1 MKAWVLHDI
10 GQLQFEEVQMPEL
23 LDDEV
28 LVEVKAAGICGSDLS
43 RVYESGAHR
52 MPLIIGHEFSGKVIR
67 TGEKASR
74 SWNGKRVSVF
84 PLIPC
89 RNCQSCHRMKYEM
102 CSQYSYLGSR
112 RNGGFAQYVAVPEW
126 NLIELSENISYE
138 AAAMVEPMAVAVHAI
153 RRVRP
158 VCSDYVAVYGLG
170 TIGQLLTMFLWEE
183 GVQNLLVIGNKELQK
198 QGVLEIGIS
207 ECNYC
212 DSRTQKVDDW
222 IRERTKGRG
231 ADVFFE
237 CVGRNETIA
246 QAIDLTAQEGKIC
259 MVGNPSA
266 DINLKRH
273 NYWKILR
280 NQLTLTGTWNSSYGG
295 KKEDDWRV
303 VIKKLKEDK
312 IEPSKLI
319 SHKYAM
325 EDLEKGLLIMKNK
338 TEDYIKIMVKVNT
351 EEKLC

>member
-10 GQLQFEEVQMPEL
+10 GKLQFEDVGMPAL

-28 LVEVKAAGICGSDLS
+28 LVEVRAAGICGSDIS

-52 MPLIIGHEFSGKVIR
+52 MPLIIGHEFSGKVIK
-67 TGEKASR
+67 TGKKVNQ

-89 RNCQSCHRMKYEM
+89 RTCRSCYRMKYEM

-112 RNGGFAQYVAVPEW
+112 TNGGFAQYVAVPEW
-126 NLIELSENISYE
+126 NLIELPPNVSYE
-138 AAAMVEPMAVAVHAI
+138 AAAMAEPMAVAVHAV

-170 TIGQLLTMFLWEE
+170 TIGQLLTMFLFEE
-183 GVQNLLVIGNKELQK
+183 GFQNLLVIGNKDLQK
-198 QGVLEIGIS
+198 QDILKIGIS

-212 DSRTQKVDDW
+212 DSRTQNVDDW
-222 IRERTKGRG
+222 ILERTEGRG
-231 ADVFFE
+231 ADVLFE
-237 CVGRNETIA
+237 CVGKNETIA
-246 QAIDLTAQEGKIC
+246 QSIHLTAQEGKIC
-259 MVGNPSA
+259 LVGNPGA
-266 DINLKRH
+266 DVYLKKH

-280 NQLTLTGTWNSSYGG
+280 NQLTLIGTWNSSYGG
-295 KKEDDWRV
+295 KKEDDWKFV
-303 VIKKLKEDK
+303 LKKLEDDK
-312 IEPSKLI
+312 IKPSKLI
-319 SHKYAM
+319 SHRYAM
-325 EDLEKGLLIMKNK
+325 EELEKGLLIMKNK

-351 EEKLC
+351 EE